1 MGKMA
6 GTAGKGSVRCAAINL
21 GGLAAQERHGKRLDG
36 SSQRRRIRDDRPH
49 VYRTL
54 DLCDA
59 YERHMQ
65 GVKQNAGATKP
76 ILHFIVRFPPELLA
90 GDDVPEP
97 YRGKSRA
104 ERQGMM
110 LRQAVLF
117 INETHGGD
125 AVFAARIDRDE
136 EGETIADVFA
146 VPRYEKRTKRT
157 KPDERGAIWAS
168 ATKFGRD
175 LAEKRQDEIRR
186 RHPDAK
192 PGLLTGPRQVGI
204 ALQSEFAEFFEREN
218 GIPLSPKQEKAERR
232 SDRVE
237 VEAWRQI
244 EAARAVLAADAAAIE
259 KRRDVQMRWDARRG
273 ARIEREAT
281 LLRGERKQVT
291 AMRGRLSAMLDQMER
306 GMRVVLS
313 FGPRIRQV
321 LADAEASASERVKA
335 RKARADVVHAV
346 PQMRR
351 DISST
356 RDIMEMMRASSLSE
370 DSLDPVPD
378 GDRRDDGPGFGEP

>member
-1 MGKMA
+1 MEKAA
-6 GTAGKGSVRCAAINL
+6 GTAGKGSVRCAAINVA
-21 GGLAAQERHGKRLDG
+21 GLIAQERHGKRLDG
-36 SSQRRRIRDDRPH
+36 SSRRRKIRDAGPH
-49 VYRTL
+49 VYKTL
-54 DLCDA
+54 NLCDA
-59 YERHMQ
+59 YARHME

-76 ILHFIVRFPPELLA
+76 VLHFIVRFPPELLA

-97 YRGKSRA
+97 YREKSRA
-104 ERQGMM
+104 ERQGVM
-110 LRQAVLF
+110 LRQAIAF
-117 INETHGGD
+117 INKTHGGR

-136 EGETIADVFA
+136 EGETICDVFA
-146 VPRYEKRTKRT
+146 APVYEKRTKRT
-157 KPDERGAIWAS
+157 KPDEVGAMWAS

-175 LAEKRQDEIRR
+175 LAEKHQDEIRR

-192 PGLLTGPRQVGI
+192 PGTLTGPRQVGI

-218 GIPLSPKQEKAERR
+218 GVPLAPKKEKAERR
-232 SDRVE
+232 SDRLE
-237 VEAWRQI
+237 VEAWREI
-244 EAARAVLAADAAAIE
+244 ETARAVLAADAAAIE

-321 LADAEASASERVKA
+321 LADAEASASEHVKA
-335 RKARADVVHAV
+335 
-346 PQMRR
+346 
-351 DISST
+351 
-356 RDIMEMMRASSLSE
+356 
-370 DSLDPVPD
+370 
-378 GDRRDDGPGFGEP
+378 

>member
-1 MGKMA
+1 MGKTA
-6 GTAGKGSVRCAAINL
+6 RTAGKGSVRCAAINV
-21 GGLAAQERHGKRLDG
+21 GGLLAQERHGKRLDG
-36 SSQRRRIRDDRPH
+36 SSQRRKIRDVGPH
-49 VYRTL
+49 VYKTL

-59 YERHMQ
+59 YERHMR
-65 GVKQNAGATKP
+65 GVKQNAGAAKP

-157 KPDERGAIWAS
+157 KPDESGAIWAS
-168 ATKFGRD
+168 ATKFGRE
-175 LAEKRQDEIRR
+175 LAMRHQDEIRR
-186 RHPDAK
+186 RHPEAK
-192 PGLLTGPRQVGI
+192 PGTLTGPRQVGI

-218 GIPLSPKQEKAERR
+218 GVPLAPKKEKEERR
-232 SDRVE
+232 SDRIE
-237 VEAWRQI
+237 VEAWREI
-244 EAARAVLAADAAAIE
+244 ESARAVLAADAAAIE
-259 KRRDVQMRWDARRG
+259 RDKASLAQERAQIVGMRAKL
-273 ARIEREAT
+273 AKA
-281 LLRGERKQVT
+281 
-291 AMRGRLSAMLDQMER
+291 LDQMER
-306 GMRVVLS
+306 GLRAVLG
-313 FGPRIRQV
+313 FGPRIRRV
-321 LADAEASASERVKA
+321 LSDAEATAEERAEA
-335 RKARADVVHAV
+335 RQARADVVGAV

-370 DSLDPVPD
+370 QSFKTLPD
-378 GDRRDDGPGFGEP
+378 REMHDDGPGFGEP